1 MHKLPRVVRHLFCE
15 DGAQA
20 MEERSD
26 SAVFGKAD
34 RGEAGA
40 VAKPF
45 ESLAKRI
52 FRIQARGRTCTMISM
67 EDITEAEALNFIRG
81 KWHGAKIE

>member
-26 SAVFGKAD
+26 SAVFGKTAG
-34 RGEAGA
+34 GEAGA
-40 VAKPF
+40 VASLLNHWQK
-45 ESLAKRI
+45 ESSESKRGAE
-52 FRIQARGRTCTMISM
+52 RAR
-67 EDITEAEALNFIRG
+67 
-81 KWHGAKIE
+81 